1 MLISLYG
8 QVNPSIERKNF
19 YVYLWVYVFV
29 SDFGIYDVFSKHEL
43 INFHGKLLDCQ
54 SHPVMNPVDQF
65 LLFEKLPVNQVDH
78 PWFLDLPSW
87 FVQLDL
93 ASWSLGKLLRK
104 TDDEE
109 RLRGCAAV

>member
-1 MLISLYG
+1 MYLFRNLAYMMLFPNTK
-8 QVNPSIERKNF
+8 Q
-19 YVYLWVYVFV
+19 
-29 SDFGIYDVFSKHEL
+29 DQ
-43 INFHGKLLDCQ
+43 INLRDQLPDCQ
-54 SHPVMNPVDQF
+54 RHPVLNPDDHI
-65 LLFEKLPVNQVDH
+65 LLFNKLPGNQVDH

-93 ASWSLGKLLRK
+93 ASWYLGKVLRK

>member
-1 MLISLYG
+1 MI
-8 QVNPSIERKNF
+8 
-19 YVYLWVYVFV
+19 V
-29 SDFGIYDVFSKHEL
+29 SKLDQ
-43 INFHGKLLDCQ
+43 INFHEKLLDCQ
-54 SHPVMNPVDQF
+54 SHPVLNPVDQF
-65 LLFEKLPVNQVDH
+65 LLFEKLPDNHVDH

-93 ASWSLGKLLRK
+93 ASWSLGKVLRK